1 MTKPGVFYD
10 LNPSLRRKEAISRSL
25 WKTTVLKVDEVYFI
39 FSHRWQMTISPFTGK
54 WSYRSFLN
62 NPDLSVEFNKLQFGA
77 GNLVLEEPRFGEIV
91 GTLGDD
97 GWSLDLKGWS
107 SYGSPFEIRF
117 QGSGIIS
124 EELWVYDYHG
134 FLAPKWPNGNDQRAA
149 IST

>member
-1 MTKPGVFYD
+1 
-10 LNPSLRRKEAISRSL
+10 
-25 WKTTVLKVDEVYFI
+25 
-39 FSHRWQMTISPFTGK
+39 MTISPFTGK

-62 NPDLSVEFNKLQFGA
+62 NPDLSVEFNELRFGA
-77 GNLVLEEPRFGEIV
+77 GNLVLEEPQFGEVV
-91 GTLGDD
+91 GTLGGD

-134 FLAPKWPNGNDQRAA
+134 FLAPKWPNGNNQTAA
-149 IST
+149 ILGTIVRTVPHSNGQAEAGYVASWIAVKR